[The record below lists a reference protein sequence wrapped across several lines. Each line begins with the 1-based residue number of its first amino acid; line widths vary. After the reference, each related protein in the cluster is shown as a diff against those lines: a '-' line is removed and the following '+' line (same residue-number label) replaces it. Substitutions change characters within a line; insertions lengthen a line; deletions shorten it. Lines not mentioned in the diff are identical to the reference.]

1 MAHPVPVP
9 LRDLMTAFAAR
20 EGRNCH
26 FVKIP
31 WKPVYGLLRAAES
44 VGLHLPF
51 RADSLL
57 GLVRTAPRVVNG
69 DKLTGLGVTLHA
81 FGSSPS

>member
-1 MAHPVPVP
+1 M
-9 LRDLMTAFAAR
+9 RDLMTVFAAR
-20 EGRNCH
+20 GGAKCR

-31 WKPVYGLLRAAES
+31 WKPVYGLLRATES

-57 GLVRTAPRVVNG
+57 GLVHGAPHVVNQ
-69 DKLTGLGVTLHA
+69 DMLEALGVKVHEFA
-81 FGSSPS
+81 SSPS